1 MKMGKNYL
9 PSSETIFNSEETLT
23 FSFENNIP
31 KINEQVLKWDDGLI
45 GEHTMVNKLKL
56 TVSWSRVL
64 NIAFYMSYYDI
75 KETDLLENQN
85 GI

>member
-23 FSFENNIP
+23 FPFENNIP
-31 KINEQVLKWDDGLI
+31 KIIEQVLKWDDGLI

-56 TVSWSRVL
+56 IVSWSRVL